1 MRRSS
6 ARDIRRLGEAEAAT
20 ASPLW
25 ALAGF
30 AVGAAAGW
38 VLGELTGV
46 LSRDRVRRYLGH
58 TPSNASGVE
67 APQGARERIRAALD
81 ADADLSRLDL
91 RLVPAGRTAVE
102 LHGWVPSRLLRARAT
117 RLAATAAGPIRLID
131 CLLVRG
137 EDDRGAE
144 DESRPAESPQS
155 A

>member
-6 ARDIRRLGEAEAAT
+6 ARDVEHLGNADSAAVN
-20 ASPLW
+20 PVW
-25 ALAGF
+25 VIAGF

-46 LSRDRVRRYLGH
+46 LSRDRVRRYLG
-58 TPSNASGVE
+58 PSVTTAANPD
-67 APQGARERIRAALD
+67 APQAARDRIRAALE
-81 ADADLSRLDL
+81 ADVDLGPLDL

-117 RLAATAAGPIRLID
+117 RLAATAAGAIRLID

-137 EDDRGAE
+137 EDDRPAE
-144 DESRPAESPQS
+144 DESRPAEAPQS